1 MQRRPDSWEM
11 PQFSSSTCSGSGSE
25 VGVLPVFGHFS
36 ASVLSDVETQGG
48 GDAGSL
54 TPRCPATNS
63 MHASWCVEN
72 THSLSS
78 CLNHNHHNTH
88 HPQPPQP
95 PPPHTHPPTHPP
107 TSHHPPPPPEQRSTR
122 LTPTPVCGSLFF
134 VCVSSGCHERP
145 PTCR

>member
-95 PPPHTHPPTHPP
+95 PPPHTHPPTPP
-107 TSHHPPPPPEQRSTR
+107 THLPPPTTTTR
-122 LTPTPVCGSLFF
+122 ATQHKANPNTSVW
-134 VCVSSGCHERP
+134 VSFLCLCLERLP
-145 PTCR
+145 